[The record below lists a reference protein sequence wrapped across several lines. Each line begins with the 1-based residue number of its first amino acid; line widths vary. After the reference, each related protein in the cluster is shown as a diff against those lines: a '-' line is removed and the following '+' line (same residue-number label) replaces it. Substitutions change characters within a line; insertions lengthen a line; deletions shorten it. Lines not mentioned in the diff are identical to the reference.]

1 MNRVAIGIDIGGTYI
16 KSGLVGEDGR
26 IWEQSSTPTEAAG
39 GKAGL
44 LGKLGQIVQGYERTA
59 ADRPFELAG
68 IGVGTAGYVTTSGVI
83 GSATD
88 NLPGWQGTSV
98 PSELKAH
105 TSLPVFVENDV
116 NAVAIGECWLGA
128 GRGRDDFICLTLGTG
143 IGGCLITGGEPYRG
157 RDGYAGA
164 YGHQTVMMEGQ
175 ACTCGLRGCWEQ
187 YASVT
192 ALKRWAPDMADG
204 AGWSRA
210 PEDIFAQAR
219 GGHETA
225 LRIVER
231 YAEYAAVGIANLIH
245 SLNPTAIVIG
255 GAISAQGEF
264 LFGRIRR
271 HVRRLTLHGFAD
283 EPELPILPAEL
294 GNMAGVI
301 GAARRIWMSS
311 AL

>member
-1 MNRVAIGIDIGGTYI
+1 MDRVAIGIDIGGTYI

-26 IWEQSSTPTEAAG
+26 IREQSSTPTEASG
-39 GKAGL
+39 GKAEL
-44 LGKLGQIVQGYERTA
+44 LGKLGQIVQEYERMA
-59 ADRPFELAG
+59 GERQLELTG
-68 IGVGTAGYVTTSGVI
+68 IGIGTAGYVALDGVI

-88 NLPGWQGTSV
+88 NLPGWQGTSL
-98 PSELKAH
+98 PKELKAY

-143 IGGCLITGGEPYRG
+143 IGGCLITGGKPYRG
-157 RDGYAGA
+157 RNGYAGA
-164 YGHQTVMMEGQ
+164 YGHQTVAMNGQ

-204 AGWSRA
+204 AEWARS
-210 PEDIFAQAR
+210 PEEIFAQAR
-219 GGHETA
+219 GGCETA
-225 LRIVER
+225 LRIVDR

-264 LFGRIRR
+264 LFGPIRR

-283 EPELPILPAEL
+283 EPELPVLPAKL

-301 GAARRIWMSS
+301 GAAKRVWMGDD
-311 AL
+311 